1 MFFYSQDIC
10 ELKEKIHAQK
20 QTIADHQCTVQD
32 LEEKL
37 AAKTRAHDKGCQ
49 TIHLLLIKTSELAAE
64 IEQLK
69 SKAPQASPASNTA
82 AAEINSL
89 KSELIQAR
97 NDAEQANRWRKE
109 CVELCGVL
117 SIRLNELA
125 GFLDS
130 LLNHRDV
137 LSVLAHDR
145 HKAMRKAVDR
155 SLDLSRSLNNMSIS
169 AGPAGRFSMHENS
182 FLQMSSLTEI
192 LNDSYFDTSIKDRA
206 LPGSLATPSTA
217 STSIIDALRAEVKT
231 LKSRLEKVNAETGTS
246 LVDGSVRR
254 DRSCRNLSQQ
264 FDLNSESE
272 AWSEPDRKVSHER
285 IGLDESAKMNAHVRS
300 PSSKFKGPSSSGSDE
315 NNDSRSIRKTA
326 MLRLQEKVLDL
337 EIQLSAKSSQLAL
350 LEAKSLSEAEA
361 EHDQINADLDEARDR
376 IAVLQTELA
385 EMKRLYA
392 EMEQSFDSKLN
403 KCKEDL
409 MRCES
414 ERRVHLDKVK
424 ELEEEIAVMI
434 EAHAREIEAMTSEHT
449 VSYELLRQQH
459 SKDLDDERKCMKD
472 QIDRDWVSRVT
483 YQEKVR
489 TCHELGER
497 LADMEK
503 LAQLMRDNEI
513 ELKSQIVEKE
523 KSLRAIK
530 RNADDV
536 TMQMSKAVLE
546 RTKFLN
552 ERDQFEQMSH
562 ELQEK
567 CDRLALEKS
576 ELHSKL
582 ASLAHKNAQLHNK
595 LVVNETQFQLTRSA
609 SQGNARYALATSP
622 KSTSCMAALGSGGD
636 QSGYTSDEVKQRLE
650 NSSPDLGIESDGTGR
665 SSGTEINPTHS
676 PLSKLRSSRSE
687 LNASFTNILFEGDED
702 ENADQPPRTSNG
714 NTPVKTMPIPLMVQ
728 HDCEKVE
735 KDNAAL
741 RRKLERTRRAF
752 EKTWACLRISNQRK
766 EQIEKD
772 IRQEIYKTHSVL
784 KNVRSNIESV
794 NEVAEK
800 IQIHINEDGK

>member
-1 MFFYSQDIC
+1 MQ
-10 ELKEKIHAQK
+10 IHAQK

-49 TIHLLLIKTSELAAE
+49 TIHLLLIKTSELSAE
-64 IEQLK
+64 IEQLNA
-69 SKAPQASPASNTA
+69 KASATTASPPPSNA
-82 AAEINSL
+82 AAEINLL
-89 KSELIQAR
+89 KSKLIQAQS
-97 NDAEQANRWRKE
+97 DADQANRWRKE

-130 LLNHRDV
+130 LLNHKDV
-137 LSVLAHDR
+137 LSVLAQDR

-169 AGPAGRFSMHENS
+169 AGPAGRFSMNDKS
-182 FLQMSSLTEI
+182 LLQLSSLTEI
-192 LNDSYFDTSIKDRA
+192 LNDSYFDTSIKERI
-206 LPGSLATPSTA
+206 SLGATSATA
-217 STSIIDALRAEVKT
+217 NTMLIDALRAEVRT
-231 LKSRLEKVNAETGTS
+231 LQSKLDKVNDESGS
-246 LVDGSVRR
+246 NVLESSVRR
-254 DRSCRNLSQQ
+254 DRSCRNLSHQ
-264 FDLNSESE
+264 FDMNSESE

-285 IGLDESAKMNAHVRS
+285 IGLDESVKMNTHVRS
-300 PSSKFKGPSSSGSDE
+300 PSSKFKAPSTSGSDE
-315 NNDSRSIRKTA
+315 NNDSRTVRKNT

-337 EIQLSAKSSQLAL
+337 EIQLSAKNSQLAL
-350 LEAKSLSEAEA
+350 LEAKSLSGAEAEA
-361 EHDQINADLDEARDR
+361 EHLQINAELDEARDR
-376 IAVLQTELA
+376 IAELQTELI
-385 EMKRLYA
+385 EMKRIYA
-392 EMEQSFDSKLN
+392 ELDQSVESKLN
-403 KCKEDL
+403 KCKDDL
-409 MRCES
+409 MHCES
-414 ERRVHLDKVK
+414 ERREYLDKVK
-424 ELEEEIAVMI
+424 GLEQEISVMV
-434 EAHAREIEAMTSEHT
+434 EAHAKEIDTVTYEHAAT
-449 VSYELLRQQH
+449 MQLLRDKH
-459 SKDLDDERKCMKD
+459 IKDLDEEVQRLKELNERD
-472 QIDRDWVSRVT
+472 YVPRTT

-489 TCHELGER
+489 KCHELSER
-497 LADMEK
+497 LEDMEK

-513 ELKSQIVEKE
+513 ELKAQIAEKE
-523 KSLRAIK
+523 KTLRVIK

-552 ERDQFEQMSH
+552 ERDQFEQMSRD
-562 ELQEK
+562 LQEK

-582 ASLAHKNAQLHNK
+582 ASLAHNNAQLHNK

-609 SQGNARYALATSP
+609 SQGNARYALASSP
-622 KSTSCMAALGSGGD
+622 KSTSCMAALGSGGE

-665 SSGTEINPTHS
+665 SSGTDVNTSSS
-676 PLSKLRSSRSE
+676 PLSKLRSSRAE
-687 LNASFTNILFEGDED
+687 LNASFTNILLEGDEG
-702 ENADQPPRTSNG
+702 ESSDQAPKSSNG
-714 NTPVKTMPIPLMVQ
+714 HTPNKSMPAPLMVQ
-728 HDCEKVE
+728 HDCEKVDKE
-735 KDNAAL
+735 NAEL

-794 NEVAEK
+794 NEIAQK
-800 IQIHINEDGK
+800 IQIHITEDDK

>member
-1 MFFYSQDIC
+1 M
-10 ELKEKIHAQK
+10 
-20 QTIADHQCTVQD
+20 
-32 LEEKL
+32 

-69 SKAPQASPASNTA
+69 SKASQASPPPPNTA

-89 KSELIQAR
+89 KSELIQAQ

-130 LLNHRDV
+130 LLNHKDV

-169 AGPAGRFSMHENS
+169 AGPAGRFSMNENS
-182 FLQMSSLTEI
+182 LLQMSSLTEI
-192 LNDSYFDTSIKDRA
+192 LNDSYFDTSMKERA
-206 LPGSLATPSTA
+206 LLSTTLPTA

-246 LVDGSVRR
+246 VMDVSVRR

-300 PSSKFKGPSSSGSDE
+300 PSSKFKGPSSSGSDD
-315 NNDSRSIRKTA
+315 NNDSRLMRKNA

-337 EIQLSAKSSQLAL
+337 EFQLSAKSSQLAL
-350 LEAKSLSEAEA
+350 LEAKSSSEVEA

-392 EMEQSFDSKLN
+392 EMEQLFDSKLN

-409 MRCES
+409 VRCES
-414 ERRVHLDKVK
+414 ERREHLNKVK
-424 ELEEEIAVMI
+424 ELEQEIAVMV
-434 EAHAREIEAMTSEHT
+434 EARSREIEAMTSEHN
-449 VSYELLRQQH
+449 VSFELLRQQH
-459 SKDLDDERKCMKD
+459 SRELDDERKRMKD
-472 QIDRDWVSRVT
+472 QIERDWVSRVT

-497 LADMEK
+497 LDDMEK

-513 ELKSQIVEKE
+513 ELKAQIVDKE

-530 RNADDV
+530 RNADEV

-552 ERDQFEQMSH
+552 ERDQFEHMSH
-562 ELQEK
+562 ELQAK

-582 ASLAHKNAQLHNK
+582 ASLAHNNAQLHNK

-665 SSGTEINPTHS
+665 SSGTEVNASRS
-676 PLSKLRSSRSE
+676 PLSKLRSSHSE

-702 ENADQPPRTSNG
+702 ENGDQPPRTSNG
-714 NTPVKTMPIPLMVQ
+714 HTPIKTTPIPLMVQ

-735 KDNAAL
+735 KENAAL

-800 IQIHINEDGK
+800 IQIHIKEDGK